1 MLIYTIIQRLPPT
14 FFLFLLQLLFVSIY
28 YIYIFIYNIR
38 VFITRVV
45 RYRNLLYISHLTT
58 PRPESLLLI
67 QHRLPSGRQTMST
80 FYLPLPLV
88 FSHHFLTNVFSRVS
102 SWISLLNVSRYVVIV
117 RSTIEGEKGVADE
130 ETGREEN
137 HAESRRRRGQQED
150 TEEDASRYCIF
161 FFFFLYFVLSS
172 VALFLLFCLV
182 AASVCTCV
190 RVIIVI
196 GLWMLI
202 RIHEIQNNA
211 NSPNI
216 VILLSVFSIFSC
228 AFTYFT

>member
-1 MLIYTIIQRLPPT
+1 M
-14 FFLFLLQLLFVSIY
+14 
-28 YIYIFIYNIR
+28 
-38 VFITRVV
+38 FITRVV
-45 RYRNLLYISHLTT
+45 RYRNLFYISHLTT

-80 FYLPLPLV
+80 FYLPLPLD
-88 FSHHFLTNVFSRVS
+88 FPTIFSRIS

-117 RSTIEGEKGVADE
+117 RSTIEGEKGVVDE
-130 ETGREEN
+130 GTGREEN
-137 HAESRRRRGQQED
+137 HAESRRRRGQRED

-161 FFFFLYFVLSS
+161 FFFLLYFVLSS
-172 VALFLLFCLV
+172 VAFFLLFCLV

-202 RIHEIQNNA
+202 RIHQIQNNA
-211 NSPNI
+211 NS
-216 VILLSVFSIFSC
+216 
-228 AFTYFT
+228 FTLRIS

>member
-161 FFFFLYFVLSS
+161 FFFFYTSFSLP
-172 VALFLLFCLV
+172 LLFSFSFAWSRPQCV
-182 AASVCTCV
+182 HVC
-190 RVIIVI
+190 
-196 GLWMLI
+196 
-202 RIHEIQNNA
+202 E
-211 NSPNI
+211 
-216 VILLSVFSIFSC
+216 
-228 AFTYFT
+228 